1 MKQILLSLLLI
12 IFVVIANGCG
22 QKDDDK
28 MELLFFSSELS
39 SSLEDDIKSIV
50 IDGLKD
56 SQKEKVQV
64 EFYPVNI
71 DKISIELVARNGDI
85 YFIDKDTA
93 INMVDGVSFHPLD
106 KVIENQKNPV
116 SDDYK
121 AVNPDTDETHVYAIP
136 IEDNSLFM
144 SKLGVKLNSP
154 LVALIPKYSGNKEE
168 SIDLL
173 DFLSESDH

>member
-1 MKQILLSLLLI
+1 MLLSLSLI

-28 MELLFFSSELS
+28 MNLLFFSSELS
-39 SSLEDDIKSIV
+39 PTLEDDIKSIV
-50 IDGLKD
+50 IDGLRD
-56 SQKEKVQV
+56 SEKEKVQV

-85 YFIDKDTA
+85 YFIEKDTA
-93 INMVDGVSFHPLD
+93 INMVDGVSFYPLD
-106 KVIENQKNPV
+106 KVTENQMETV

-121 AVNPDTDETHVYAIP
+121 SINPDTDETHVYAIP
-136 IEDNSLFM
+136 IDDNSLFM

-154 LVALIPKYSGNKEE
+154 LVAFIPKYSEDKEE
-168 SIDLL
+168 SVDLL
-173 DFLSESDH
+173 DYLSELGE